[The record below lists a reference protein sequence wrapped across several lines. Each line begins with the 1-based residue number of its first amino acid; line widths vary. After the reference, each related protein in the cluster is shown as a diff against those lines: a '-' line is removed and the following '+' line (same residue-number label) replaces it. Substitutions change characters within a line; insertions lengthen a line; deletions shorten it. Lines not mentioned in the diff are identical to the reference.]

1 MITNYSEIT
10 PYIKELAALSD
21 NSNHIVSQMYLE
33 HDVKR
38 GLRDLN
44 GNGVVAGLT
53 EVSCIKAKERDETGK
68 ETVLMNKQNIDHII
82 KILEEKGTD
91 YWFDSAVKDEEFV
104 DPKVETGET
113 DVKA

>member
-1 MITNYSEIT
+1 MFCLFIIT
-10 PYIKELAALSD
+10 
-21 NSNHIVSQMYLE
+21 VSFP
-33 HDVKR
+33 VPIPAVFR
-38 GLRDLN
+38 
-44 GNGVVAGLT
+44 
-53 EVSCIKAKERDETGK
+53 RDETGK
-68 ETVLMNKQNIDHII
+68 ETVLMNKQNIDYII